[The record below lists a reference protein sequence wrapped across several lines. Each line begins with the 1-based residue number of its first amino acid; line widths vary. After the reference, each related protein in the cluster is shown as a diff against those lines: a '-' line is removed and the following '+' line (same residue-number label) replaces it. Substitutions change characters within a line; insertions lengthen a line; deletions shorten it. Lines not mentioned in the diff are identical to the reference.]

1 MQKKRKDKFVHN
13 DFRLNGR
20 KFASEKEIV
29 TYSKDNLPE
38 ITPFLLDWF
47 SKKGELVVQ
56 TSGSTGTPKK
66 IAIKKEFMINSALA
80 TGEFFNLPAKT
91 TALLCLSPSYI
102 AGKMM
107 LVRAMILGWNLD
119 VMTPVSLP
127 LRKNKRYDFVA
138 MVPLQVQKSLADLY
152 KTKIILV
159 GGGVLDKKTVA
170 GLNLKNTKMF
180 QSYGMTET
188 VTHIAVREIHPNY
201 REYYTVFK
209 NVSIAT
215 DKRNCLVIDAPKVA
229 ENKVVTNDLVEILD
243 ASHFKWLGR
252 ADNIINSGGIKLMP
266 EQIEAKLEHI
276 ITNPFFISK
285 KQDDFLGEKV
295 VLFVEGKQDKTL
307 ALKMEKWL
315 SKYEIPKEILFVDE
329 FIRTETGKINR
340 NLTIKPY
347 V

>member
-47 SKKGELVVQ
+47 SNKGELVVQ

-209 NVSIAT
+209 NVAITT

-340 NLTIKPY
+340 NLTIKQ
-347 V
+347 VM

>member
-1 MQKKRKDKFVHN
+1 MQKKGKDKFVHK

-29 TYSKDNLPE
+29 AYSKDNLPE
-38 ITPFLLDWF
+38 ITPFITDWF
-47 SKKGELVVQ
+47 SNKEELMVQ
-56 TSGSTGTPKK
+56 TSGSTGIPKK

-127 LRKNKRYDFVA
+127 LRKNKKYDFVA

-152 KTKIILV
+152 KAKIILV
-159 GGGVLDKKTVA
+159 GGGVLDNKTIA
-170 GLNLKNTKMF
+170 ALNLKKTKIF

-201 REYYTVFK
+201 SKYYTVFK
-209 NVSIAT
+209 NVSIAI

-252 ADNIINSGGIKLMP
+252 ADNVINSGGIKLMP

-276 ITNPFFISK
+276 ISNPFFISK
-285 KQDDFLGEKV
+285 KPDDFLGEKV
-295 VLFVEGKQDKTL
+295 VLFIEGKQDKTL
-307 ALKMEKWL
+307 ALKIEKLL
-315 SKYEIPKEILFVDE
+315 SKYEIPKEILFVDA

-340 NLTIKPY
+340 NLTIKQGM
-347 V
+347 